1 MYVASNGTKTAVILQ
16 DTDPQNPRDPGWQEN
31 LGSMVCWHKRY
42 NLGDKHNWE
51 DPNDFFQDLA
61 LKNTNWS
68 ELLQYIKDG
77 HTKDLRLVPEGEGY
91 QLQFKAL
98 SFNGNRW
105 EDKDQW
111 ADMEGFQFPAD
122 FSDSAAISKR
132 VWDEAQGEITDVL
145 KEMYT
150 PELID
155 LCKDKVAILPLYLYD
170 HSGLTMST
178 NDFGDRWDSGCVGFI
193 HMDKDTAIKELRM
206 AGDEVR
212 IAQAIEG
219 RRAQPIKL
227 RRKSDR
233 DPAQDA
239 LTAQGYQKVKGLEEI
254 TNLNGPDVAK
264 YSGLR
269 ETLENAMGAGLYKKD
284 NKLYAFAGYNDDLT
298 FNLKPIAT
306 YNPNI
311 LRLTEE
317 TWHDRAL
324 DILRGEVAQYDAYLR
339 NDVYGMKFYDGR
351 TEIEATWGFY
361 ETKDQDIRKDI
372 FADELSDWCD
382 DLIDKMAN
390 AAYEPEPEGDF
401 DIDAFFEEND
411 FPELRD
417 KIRQEVC
424 DYIKTDAATAQVYP
438 YGMTPEDILANKNG
452 VLDGIVAN
460 LYDEHMDP
468 DKASIHNAIE
478 GHAGKSR
485 EVQPKISAADLEP
498 GKDYTESE
506 LLAILKK
513 KPSLS
518 DQIAGASARQAS
530 QADNKTQPGHEQ
542 GR

>member
-16 DTDPQNPRDPGWQEN
+16 DTDPENPRDPYYQEN
-31 LGSMVCWHKRY
+31 LGKMVCWHKRY
-42 NLGDKHNWE
+42 NLGDKHTFD
-51 DPNDFFQDLA
+51 DPIDFAQDLA
-61 LKNTNWS
+61 LKNTSWS

-91 QLQFKAL
+91 QLQYRSVFDNKII
-98 SFNGNRW
+98 W
-105 EDKDQW
+105 V
-111 ADMEGFQFPAD
+111 DMAGFQFPAD

-132 VWDEAQGEITDVL
+132 IWDEAQGEITDVL
-145 KEMYT
+145 KEMYI
-150 PELID
+150 PELIG
-155 LCKDKVAILPLYLYD
+155 LCEDKVAILSLYLYD

-178 NDFGDRWDSGCVGFI
+178 SDFGDRWDSGCVGFI
-193 HMDKDTAIKELRM
+193 YMDKATAMKEIGM

-227 RRKSDR
+227 SRKSYR
-233 DPAQDA
+233 DPAHDA
-239 LTAQGYQKVKGLEEI
+239 LIAQGYQKVRGLDEI
-254 TNLNGPDVAK
+254 TNLNGPDVAR

-269 ETLENAMGAGLYKKD
+269 ETLKDTMGQGLYKKD
-284 NKLYAFAGYNDDLT
+284 NKLYAFAGYNDELT
-298 FNLKPIAT
+298 FNLKPVAT

-311 LRLTEE
+311 LSLTEE

-324 DILRGEVAQYDAYLR
+324 DCLRGEVAQYDAYLR
-339 NDVYGMKFYDGR
+339 GEVYGMKFYDGR

-361 ETKDQDIRKDI
+361 ETEDQDIRKDI
-372 FADELSDWCD
+372 FADELGDWCD

-390 AAYEPEPEGDF
+390 AAYEPDEGDF

-438 YGMTPEDILANKNG
+438 YGMTSDDILANKNG

-468 DKASIHNAIE
+468 DKASIHSAIE
-478 GHAGKSR
+478 ERAGKSR
-485 EVQPKISAADLEP
+485 EVQPKISVADLEP

-530 QADNKTQPGHEQ
+530 QADNKTQPSHEQ

>member
-1 MYVASNGTKTAVILQ
+1 MYVASNGIKTAVILQ
-16 DTDPQNPRDPGWQEN
+16 DTSPDNPRDSYYQEN
-31 LGSMVCWHKRY
+31 LGNMVCWHKRY
-42 NLGDKHNWE
+42 NLGDKHNWGE
-51 DPNDFFQDLA
+51 PIDFARDLA
-61 LKNTNWS
+61 ETHGSWS

-77 HTKDLRLVPEGEGY
+77 HTKDLRLVSEGDGY
-91 QLQFKAL
+91 QLQSRSMFDNNK
-98 SFNGNRW
+98 
-105 EDKDQW
+105 W
-111 ADMEGFQFPAD
+111 ADMDGFKFPAD
-122 FSDSAAISKR
+122 FSDSAAIDR
-132 VWDEAQGEITDVL
+132 LVWDACEGTFSDVL
-145 KEMYT
+145 EEMYT

-155 LCKDKVAILPLYLYD
+155 FCKDKVAILPLYLYD

-193 HMDKDTAIKELRM
+193 YMDKDTAMKELGM

-227 RRKSDR
+227 KRKSDR

-239 LTAQGYQKVKGLEEI
+239 LIAQGYQKVKDLDEI
-254 TNLNGPDVAK
+254 TNLNGPDVAR

-269 ETLENAMGAGLYKKD
+269 ETLDAAMHTMQGGLYKKD
-284 NKLYAFAGYNDDLT
+284 HKLYAFAGYNDDLT
-298 FNLKPIAT
+298 FNLKPVAT

-311 LRLTEE
+311 LHLTEE

-324 DILRGEVAQYDAYLR
+324 DCLRGEVAQYDAYLR
-339 NDVYGMKFYDGR
+339 DDVYGMKFYEG
-351 TEIEATWGFY
+351 TSEIEATWGFY
-361 ETKDQDIRKDI
+361 ETNKQDIRKDI
-372 FADELSDWCD
+372 FADELGDWCD

-390 AAYEPEPEGDF
+390 ATYELDEGDF

-424 DYIKTDAATAQVYP
+424 DYITSEAATAQVYP
-438 YGMTPEDILANKNG
+438 YGMSPQDILTNKGG
-452 VLDGIVAN
+452 VLDSIASD
-460 LYDEHMDP
+460 LYNEHMEP
-468 DKASIHNAIE
+468 DKASIHSAIE

-485 EVQPKISAADLEP
+485 AVQPKISVADLEP

-518 DQIAGASARQAS
+518 DQIAGANARQAN
-530 QADNKTQPGHEQ
+530 QADNKTQPSHEQ

>member
-1 MYVASNGTKTAVILQ
+1 MDDMQKFWENMTKPDWRVVYGDVDLSRFTTEQ
-16 DTDPQNPRDPGWQEN
+16 QE
-31 LGSMVCWHKRY
+31 
-42 NLGDKHNWE
+42 
-51 DPNDFFQDLA
+51 A
-61 LKNTNWS
+61 LKNGRDRG
-68 ELLQYIKDG
+68 L
-77 HTKDLRLVPEGEGY
+77 PY
-91 QLQFKAL
+91 QLYANKDWTVSEMEEYREILAKSAL
-98 SFNGNRW
+98 AGW
-105 EDKDQW
+105 T
-111 ADMEGFQFPAD
+111 
-122 FSDSAAISKR
+122 
-132 VWDEAQGEITDVL
+132 QGKSPVE
-145 KEMYT
+145 
-150 PELID
+150 
-155 LCKDKVAILPLYLYD
+155 
-170 HSGLTMST
+170 
-178 NDFGDRWDSGCVGFI
+178 
-193 HMDKDTAIKELRM
+193 AIKEAYEKEAATPGYKNRFNYENHPDLVCYLPENW
-206 AGDEVR
+206 DEFVD
-212 IAQAIEG
+212 G
-219 RRAQPIKL
+219 
-227 RRKSDR
+227 
-233 DPAQDA
+233 
-239 LTAQGYQKVKGLEEI
+239 KGW
-254 TNLNGPDVAK
+254 TG
-264 YSGLR
+264 
-269 ETLENAMGAGLYKKD
+269 
-284 NKLYAFAGYNDDLT
+284 NDFLT
-298 FNLKPIAT
+298 FNLKPVAT

-311 LRLTEE
+311 LNVTEE
-317 TWHDRAL
+317 TWHARAL
-324 DILRGEVAQYDAYLR
+324 DCLRGEVAQYDAYLR
-339 NDVYGMKFYDGR
+339 GEVYGMKFYDGR

-361 ETKDQDIRKDI
+361 ETEDQDIRKDI

-438 YGMTPEDILANKNG
+438 YGMTPDDILANKNG
-452 VLDGIVAN
+452 VLDGIVAD

-478 GHAGKSR
+478 GLAGKSR

>member
-1 MYVASNGTKTAVILQ
+1 MYVASNGIKTAVILQ
-16 DTDPQNPRDPGWQEN
+16 DTSPDNPRDSYYQEN
-31 LGSMVCWHKRY
+31 LGNMVCWHSRY
-42 NLGDKHNWE
+42 NLGDKHIWSE
-51 DPNDFFQDLA
+51 PIDFARDLA
-61 LKNTNWS
+61 ETHSSWS

-98 SFNGNRW
+98 SFNDNRW
-105 EDKDQW
+105 
-111 ADMEGFQFPAD
+111 ANMEGFKFPAD
-122 FSDSAAISKR
+122 FSDSVAIDR
-132 VWDEAQGEITDVL
+132 LVWDSCEGTFSDVL
-145 KEMYT
+145 EEMYT
-150 PELID
+150 PELIG
-155 LCKDKVAILPLYLYD
+155 LCKNNVAILPLYLYD
-170 HSGLTMST
+170 HSGLAMST
-178 NDFGDRWDSGCVGFI
+178 SDFGDRWDSGCVGFI
-193 HMDKDTAIKELRM
+193 YMDKDTAMKELGM

-219 RRAQPIKL
+219 RRAQPI
-227 RRKSDR
+227 S
-233 DPAQDA
+233 
-239 LTAQGYQKVKGLEEI
+239 
-254 TNLNGPDVAK
+254 
-264 YSGLR
+264 S
-269 ETLENAMGAGLYKKD
+269 
-284 NKLYAFAGYNDDLT
+284 YAFAGYNDDLT

-306 YNPNI
+306 YNPNV
-311 LRLTEE
+311 LNVTEE

-324 DILRGEVAQYDAYLR
+324 DCLRGEVAQYDAYLR
-339 NDVYGMKFYDGR
+339 NDVYGMKFYDGK

-390 AAYEPEPEGDF
+390 AAYEPDEGDF

-438 YGMTPEDILANKNG
+438 YGMTPEDIVANKDG
-452 VLDGIVAN
+452 VLDSIVSN
-460 LYDEHMDP
+460 LYDEHMEP
-468 DKASIHNAIE
+468 DKASIHSAIE
-478 GHAGKSR
+478 EHAGKSR
-485 EVQPKISAADLEP
+485 EVQPKISVADLEP

-530 QADNKTQPGHEQ
+530 QTDNKTQPSHEQ

>member
-51 DPNDFFQDLA
+51 DPNDFSQDLA

-91 QLQFKAL
+91 QLQSRSVFDNNKW
-98 SFNGNRW
+98 S
-105 EDKDQW
+105 
-111 ADMEGFQFPAD
+111 DMEGFQFPAD

-132 VWDEAQGEITDVL
+132 LWDEAQGEITDVL

-193 HMDKDTAIKELRM
+193 YMEKDTAMKELGM

-212 IAQAIEG
+212 IAQAMEG

-227 RRKSDR
+227 SRKSER

-239 LTAQGYQKVKGLEEI
+239 LIAQGYQKVKGLDEI

-298 FNLKPIAT
+298 FNMKPIAT

-311 LRLTEE
+311 LNVTEE

-324 DILRGEVAQYDAYLR
+324 DCLRGEVAQYDAYLR
-339 NDVYGMKFYDGR
+339 GEVYGMKFYDGT

-372 FADELSDWCD
+372 FADELGDWCD

-390 AAYEPEPEGDF
+390 AAYESEPEDGF
-401 DIDAFFEEND
+401 DIDVFFEIND
-411 FPELRD
+411 FPELCD
-417 KIRQEVC
+417 KICKAVC

-438 YGMTPEDILANKNG
+438 YGMTPDDILSNKGG
-452 VLDGIVAN
+452 VLDDIVSN
-460 LYDEHMDP
+460 LYDEHMEP
-468 DKASIHNAIE
+468 DKASIHSAIE
-478 GHAGKSR
+478 EHAGKSR
-485 EVQPKISAADLEP
+485 EVQPKISVADLEP
-498 GKDYTESE
+498 GKDYTVSE

-530 QADNKTQPGHEQ
+530 QTDNKTQPGHEQ
-542 GR
+542 SR

>member
-1 MYVASNGTKTAVILQ
+1 MYVASNGTKTAVILR
-16 DTDPQNPRDPGWQEN
+16 DTDPANPRDPYYQEN
-31 LGSMVCWHKRY
+31 LGNMVCRHKLY
-42 NLGDKHNWE
+42 NLGDKHTFD
-51 DPNDFFQDLA
+51 DPIDFAQDLA
-61 LKNTNWS
+61 LKNTSWS

-77 HTKDLRLVPEGEGY
+77 HTKDLRLVSEGEGY
-91 QLQFKAL
+91 QLQGRGIYYK
-98 SFNGNRW
+98 
-105 EDKDQW
+105 DKW
-111 ADMEGFQFPAD
+111 ADMDGFHFPAD

-150 PELID
+150 PELIG
-155 LCKDKVAILPLYLYD
+155 LCEDKVAILPLYLYD

-178 NDFGDRWDSGCVGFI
+178 SDFGDRWDSGCVGFI
-193 HMDKDTAIKELRM
+193 YMDKDTAMKELGM

-227 RRKSDR
+227 SRKSDR

-239 LTAQGYQKVKGLEEI
+239 LIAQGYQKVKGLDEI
-254 TNLNGPDVAK
+254 TNLNGPDVAR

-269 ETLENAMGAGLYKKD
+269 VTLEAAMHDPQGGLYKKD

-298 FNLKPIAT
+298 FNLKPVAT

-311 LRLTEE
+311 LNVTEE
-317 TWHDRAL
+317 TWHARAL
-324 DILRGEVAQYDAYLR
+324 DCLRGEVAQYDAYLR
-339 NDVYGMKFYDGR
+339 GKVYGMKFYDGT
-351 TEIEATWGFY
+351 TEIEAAWGFY

-372 FADELSDWCD
+372 FADELNDWCD

-390 AAYEPEPEGDF
+390 AAYEPEPKGDF

-438 YGMTPEDILANKNG
+438 YGMTPDDILANKNG
-452 VLDGIVAN
+452 VLEGIVSN

-468 DKASIHNAIE
+468 DKASIHSVIE
-478 GHAGKSR
+478 ERAGKSR
-485 EVQPKISAADLEP
+485 EVQPKISVADLEP

-530 QADNKTQPGHEQ
+530 QADNKTQPSHEQ
-542 GR
+542 SR

>member
-1 MYVASNGTKTAVILQ
+1 M
-16 DTDPQNPRDPGWQEN
+16 RE
-31 LGSMVCWHKRY
+31 LG
-42 NLGDKHNWE
+42 
-51 DPNDFFQDLA
+51 
-61 LKNTNWS
+61 
-68 ELLQYIKDG
+68 
-77 HTKDLRLVPEGEGY
+77 
-91 QLQFKAL
+91 
-98 SFNGNRW
+98 
-105 EDKDQW
+105 
-111 ADMEGFQFPAD
+111 
-122 FSDSAAISKR
+122 
-132 VWDEAQGEITDVL
+132 
-145 KEMYT
+145 
-150 PELID
+150 
-155 LCKDKVAILPLYLYD
+155 
-170 HSGLTMST
+170 
-178 NDFGDRWDSGCVGFI
+178 
-193 HMDKDTAIKELRM
+193 M

-227 RRKSDR
+227 SRKSER

-239 LTAQGYQKVKGLEEI
+239 LIAQGYQKVKGLDEI
-254 TNLNGPDVAK
+254 TNLNGPDVAR

-269 ETLENAMGAGLYKKD
+269 ETLKDTMGQGLYKKD

-298 FNLKPIAT
+298 FNLKPVAT

-311 LRLTEE
+311 LSLTEE

-324 DILRGEVAQYDAYLR
+324 DCLRGEVAQYDAYLR
-339 NDVYGMKFYDGR
+339 GEVYGMKFYDGR

-372 FADELSDWCD
+372 FADELGDWCD
-382 DLIDKMAN
+382 DLIDKMAK

-438 YGMTPEDILANKNG
+438 YGMTPDDILANKDG
-452 VLDGIVAN
+452 VLDGIVAD
-460 LYDEHMDP
+460 LYDEHMEP
-468 DKASIHNAIE
+468 DKASIHSAIE
-478 GHAGKSR
+478 EHAGKSR
-485 EVQPKISAADLEP
+485 EVQPKISVADLEP

-530 QADNKTQPGHEQ
+530 QADNKMQPGHEQ

>member
-1 MYVASNGTKTAVILQ
+1 MYVASNGIKTAVILQ
-16 DTDPQNPRDPGWQEN
+16 DTSPDNPRDSYYQEN
-31 LGSMVCWHKRY
+31 LGNMVCWHSRY
-42 NLGDKHNWE
+42 NLGDKHIWSE
-51 DPNDFFQDLA
+51 PIDFARDLA
-61 LKNTNWS
+61 ETHSSWS

-77 HTKDLRLVPEGEGY
+77 HTKDLRLVPDGEGY

-98 SFNGNRW
+98 SFNDNRW
-105 EDKDQW
+105 
-111 ADMEGFQFPAD
+111 ANMEGFKFPAD
-122 FSDSAAISKR
+122 FSDSVAIDR
-132 VWDEAQGEITDVL
+132 LVWDSCEGTFSDVL
-145 KEMYT
+145 EEMYT
-150 PELID
+150 PELIG
-155 LCKDKVAILPLYLYD
+155 LCKSKVAILPLYLYD
-170 HSGLTMST
+170 HSGLAMST
-178 NDFGDRWDSGCVGFI
+178 SDFGDRWDSGCVGFI
-193 HMDKDTAIKELRM
+193 YMDKDTAMKELGM

-227 RRKSDR
+227 KRKSER

-239 LTAQGYQKVKGLEEI
+239 LIAQGYQKVKDLYEI
-254 TNLNGPDVAK
+254 TNLNGPDVAR

-269 ETLENAMGAGLYKKD
+269 ETLKDAMGQGLYKKD
-284 NKLYAFAGYNDDLT
+284 NRLYAFAGYNDDLT

-306 YNPNI
+306 YNPNV
-311 LRLTEE
+311 LNVTEE

-324 DILRGEVAQYDAYLR
+324 DCLRGEVAQYDAYLR
-339 NDVYGMKFYDGR
+339 NDVYGMKFYDGK

-390 AAYEPEPEGDF
+390 AAYEPDEGDF

-438 YGMTPEDILANKNG
+438 YGMTPEDIVANKDG
-452 VLDGIVAN
+452 VLDSIVSN
-460 LYDEHMDP
+460 LYDEHMEP
-468 DKASIHNAIE
+468 DKASIHSAIE
-478 GHAGKSR
+478 EHAGKSR
-485 EVQPKISAADLEP
+485 EVQPKISVADLEP

-506 LLAILKK
+506 LLDILKK

-530 QADNKTQPGHEQ
+530 QTDNKTQPSHEQ
-542 GR
+542 SR

>member
-16 DTDPQNPRDPGWQEN
+16 DTDPENPRDPSYQEN
-31 LGSMVCWHKRY
+31 LGNMVCWHKRY
-42 NLGDKHNWE
+42 NLGDKHNWD
-51 DPNDFFQDLA
+51 DPIDFAQDLA

-77 HTKDLRLVPEGEGY
+77 HTKDLRLMPEGEGY
-91 QLQFKAL
+91 QLQYRSMFDNNKWSDMDGFK
-98 SFNGNRW
+98 
-105 EDKDQW
+105 
-111 ADMEGFQFPAD
+111 FPAD

-150 PELID
+150 PELIA

-178 NDFGDRWDSGCVGFI
+178 SDFGDRWDSGCVGFI
-193 HMDKDTAIKELRM
+193 YMDKDTAMKEIGM

-219 RRAQPIKL
+219 RRAQLIKL
-227 RRKSDR
+227 SRKSDR
-233 DPAQDA
+233 DSAQDA
-239 LTAQGYQKVKGLEEI
+239 LTAQGYQKVRDLDEI
-254 TNLNGPDVAK
+254 TNLNGPDVAR

-269 ETLENAMGAGLYKKD
+269 ETLEGAMHDMQGGLYKKD
-284 NKLYAFAGYNDDLT
+284 NKLYGFAGYNDDLT

-311 LRLTEE
+311 LNVTEE

-324 DILRGEVAQYDAYLR
+324 DCLRGEVAQYDAYLR
-339 NDVYGMKFYDGR
+339 GEVYGMKFYEGT

-372 FADELSDWCD
+372 FADELGDWCD

-390 AAYEPEPEGDF
+390 AAYEPDEGDF

-417 KIRQEVC
+417 KICQEVC
-424 DYIKTDAATAQVYP
+424 NYIKTDAATVQVYP
-438 YGMTPEDILANKNG
+438 YGMSPDDILANKDG
-452 VLDGIVAN
+452 VLDSIVSN
-460 LYDEHMDP
+460 LYDEHMEP
-468 DKASIHNAIE
+468 DTESIHGAIE
-478 GHAGKSR
+478 AYAGTAR
-485 EVQPKISAADLEP
+485 ELQPKISVADLEP

-518 DQIAGASARQAS
+518 DQIAGASVRQAS
-530 QADNKTQPGHEQ
+530 QAENKTQPSHEQ
-542 GR
+542 DR

>member
-16 DTDPQNPRDPGWQEN
+16 DTDPANPRDPYYQEN
-31 LGSMVCWHKRY
+31 LGNMVCWHKRY
-42 NLGDKHNWE
+42 NLGDKHNWD
-51 DPNDFFQDLA
+51 DPIDFAQDLA
-61 LKNTNWS
+61 LKNTSWS

-77 HTKDLRLVPEGEGY
+77 HTKDLRLMPEGEGY
-91 QLQFKAL
+91 QLQYRSMFDNNKW
-98 SFNGNRW
+98 S
-105 EDKDQW
+105 
-111 ADMEGFQFPAD
+111 DMEGFQFPAD

-150 PELID
+150 PELIA

-193 HMDKDTAIKELRM
+193 YMDKDTAMKEIGM

-227 RRKSDR
+227 SRKSDR
-233 DPAQDA
+233 DSAQDA
-239 LTAQGYQKVKGLEEI
+239 LTAQGYQKVKNVEEI
-254 TNLNGPDVAK
+254 TNLNGPDVAR

-269 ETLENAMGAGLYKKD
+269 ETLEGTMHDMQGGLYKKD

-311 LRLTEE
+311 LNVTEE

-324 DILRGEVAQYDAYLR
+324 DCLRGEVAQYDAYLR
-339 NDVYGMKFYDGR
+339 NDVYGMKFYEG
-351 TEIEATWGFY
+351 TSEIEATWGFY
-361 ETKDQDIRKDI
+361 ETKNQDIRKDI

-390 AAYEPEPEGDF
+390 AAYEPDEGDF

-424 DYIKTDAATAQVYP
+424 DYIKTAAATAQVYP
-438 YGMTPEDILANKNG
+438 YGMTTDDILANKNG
-452 VLDGIVAN
+452 VLDGIVAD
-460 LYDEHMDP
+460 LYDEHMEP
-468 DKASIHNAIE
+468 DKASIHSAIE
-478 GHAGKSR
+478 EHAGKSR
-485 EVQPKISAADLEP
+485 EVQPKISVADLEP

-518 DQIAGASARQAS
+518 DQIAGASVRQAS
-530 QADNKTQPGHEQ
+530 QAENKTQPSHEQ
-542 GR
+542 DR

>member
-1 MYVASNGTKTAVILQ
+1 MYVASNGTKTAVILR
-16 DTDPQNPRDPGWQEN
+16 DTDPANPRDPYYQEN
-31 LGSMVCWHKRY
+31 LGKMVCWHKRY
-42 NLGDKHNWE
+42 NLGDKHTFD
-51 DPNDFFQDLA
+51 DPIDFAQDLA
-61 LKNTNWS
+61 LKNTSWS
-68 ELLQYIKDG
+68 ELLLYIKDG

-91 QLQFKAL
+91 QLQSRSVFD
-98 SFNGNRW
+98 NNIW
-105 EDKDQW
+105 V
-111 ADMEGFQFPAD
+111 DMAGFQFPAD

-132 VWDEAQGEITDVL
+132 IWDEAQGEITDVL

-193 HMDKDTAIKELRM
+193 YMDKDTAMKELGM
-206 AGDEVR
+206 AGNEVR
-212 IAQAIEG
+212 IAQAMEG

-227 RRKSDR
+227 SRKSER
-233 DPAQDA
+233 DPARDV
-239 LTAQGYQKVKGLEEI
+239 LIAQGYQKVKDLDEI
-254 TNLNGPDVAK
+254 TNLNGPDVAR

-269 ETLENAMGAGLYKKD
+269 ETLKDTMRQGLYKKD
-284 NKLYAFAGYNDDLT
+284 NKLYAFAGYNDFLT
-298 FNLKPIAT
+298 FNLKPVAT

-311 LRLTEE
+311 LNVTEE
-317 TWHDRAL
+317 TWHARAL
-324 DILRGEVAQYDAYLR
+324 DCLRGEVAQYDAYLR
-339 NDVYGMKFYDGR
+339 GKVYGMKFYEGK

-390 AAYEPEPEGDF
+390 AAYEPEPKGDF
-401 DIDAFFEEND
+401 DIDVFFEEND

-417 KIRQEVC
+417 KIRQDVC

-438 YGMTPEDILANKNG
+438 YGMTPDDILANKNG
-452 VLDGIVAN
+452 VLDGIVAD
-460 LYDEHMDP
+460 LYDEHLGP
-468 DKASIHNAIE
+468 DTESIHSAIE
-478 GHAGKSR
+478 ERAGKSR
-485 EVQPKISAADLEP
+485 EVQPKISVADLEP
-498 GKDYTESE
+498 DKDYTESE

>member
-16 DTDPQNPRDPGWQEN
+16 DTDPENPRDSYYQEN
-31 LGSMVCWHKRY
+31 LGKMVCWHMRY
-42 NLGDKHNWE
+42 NLGDKHTFD
-51 DPNDFFQDLA
+51 DPIDFAQDLA
-61 LKNTNWS
+61 LKNTSWS

-91 QLQFKAL
+91 QLQYRSVFDNKII
-98 SFNGNRW
+98 W
-105 EDKDQW
+105 V
-111 ADMEGFQFPAD
+111 DMAGFQFPAD

-132 VWDEAQGEITDVL
+132 IWDEAQGEITDVL
-145 KEMYT
+145 KEMYI
-150 PELID
+150 PELIG
-155 LCKDKVAILPLYLYD
+155 LCEDKVAILPLYLYD

-178 NDFGDRWDSGCVGFI
+178 SDFGDRWDSGCVGFI
-193 HMDKDTAIKELRM
+193 YMDKATAMKEIGM

-227 RRKSDR
+227 SRKSDR

-239 LTAQGYQKVKGLEEI
+239 LIAQGYQKVRDLDEI
-254 TNLNGPDVAK
+254 TNLNGPDVAR

-269 ETLENAMGAGLYKKD
+269 VTLEAAMHDPQGGLYKKD

-298 FNLKPIAT
+298 FNLKPVAT

-311 LRLTEE
+311 LNVTEE
-317 TWHDRAL
+317 TWHARAL
-324 DILRGEVAQYDAYLR
+324 DCLRGEVAQYDAYLR
-339 NDVYGMKFYDGR
+339 GEVYGMKFYDGR

-390 AAYEPEPEGDF
+390 AAYEPDEGHF

-438 YGMTPEDILANKNG
+438 YGMTPDDILANKNG
-452 VLDGIVAN
+452 VLEGIVAN

-468 DKASIHNAIE
+468 DKASIHSVIE
-478 GHAGKSR
+478 ERAGKSR
-485 EVQPKISAADLEP
+485 EVQPKISVADLEP

-530 QADNKTQPGHEQ
+530 QTDNKTQPSHEQ
-542 GR
+542 SR

>member
-16 DTDPQNPRDPGWQEN
+16 DTDPENPRDSYYQEN
-31 LGSMVCWHKRY
+31 LGKMVCWHKRY
-42 NLGDKHNWE
+42 NLGDKHTFD
-51 DPNDFFQDLA
+51 DPIDFAQDLA
-61 LKNTNWS
+61 LKNTSWS
-68 ELLQYIKDG
+68 ELLLYIKDG

-91 QLQFKAL
+91 QLQSRSVFD
-98 SFNGNRW
+98 NNIW
-105 EDKDQW
+105 V
-111 ADMEGFQFPAD
+111 DMAGFQFPAD

-132 VWDEAQGEITDVL
+132 IWDEAQGEITDVL

-150 PELID
+150 PELIG
-155 LCKDKVAILPLYLYD
+155 LCEDKVAILPLYLYD

-178 NDFGDRWDSGCVGFI
+178 SDFGDRWDSGCVGFI
-193 HMDKDTAIKELRM
+193 YMDKATAMKEIGM

-227 RRKSDR
+227 SRKSDR

-239 LTAQGYQKVKGLEEI
+239 LIAQGYQKVRDLDEI
-254 TNLNGPDVAK
+254 TNLNGPDVAR

-269 ETLENAMGAGLYKKD
+269 VTLEAAMHDPQGGLYKKD

-298 FNLKPIAT
+298 FNLKPVAT

-311 LRLTEE
+311 LNVTEE
-317 TWHDRAL
+317 TWHARAL
-324 DILRGEVAQYDAYLR
+324 DCLRGEVAQYDAYLR
-339 NDVYGMKFYDGR
+339 GEVYGMKFYDGR

-390 AAYEPEPEGDF
+390 AAYEPDEGHF

-438 YGMTPEDILANKNG
+438 YGMTPDDILANKNG
-452 VLDGIVAN
+452 VLEGIVAN

-468 DKASIHNAIE
+468 DKASIHSVIE
-478 GHAGKSR
+478 ERAGKSR
-485 EVQPKISAADLEP
+485 EVQPKISVADLEP

-518 DQIAGASARQAS
+518 DQIAGASARQAN
-530 QADNKTQPGHEQ
+530 QADNKTQPSHEQ
-542 GR
+542 SR

>member
-1 MYVASNGTKTAVILQ
+1 MYVASNGTKTAVILR
-16 DTDPQNPRDPGWQEN
+16 DTDPENPRDSYYQEN
-31 LGSMVCWHKRY
+31 LGNMVCWHKRY
-42 NLGDKHNWE
+42 NLGDKHTFD
-51 DPNDFFQDLA
+51 DPIDFAQDLA
-61 LKNTNWS
+61 LKNTSWS
-68 ELLQYIKDG
+68 ELLLYIKDG

-91 QLQFKAL
+91 QLQSRSVFD
-98 SFNGNRW
+98 NNIW
-105 EDKDQW
+105 V
-111 ADMEGFQFPAD
+111 DMAGFQFPAD

-132 VWDEAQGEITDVL
+132 IWDEAQGEITDVL

-150 PELID
+150 PELIA

-170 HSGLTMST
+170 HSGLAMST
-178 NDFGDRWDSGCVGFI
+178 NDFGDHWDSGCVGFI
-193 HMDKDTAIKELRM
+193 YMDKDTAMKEIGM

-227 RRKSDR
+227 SRKSER
-233 DPAQDA
+233 VPAQDA
-239 LTAQGYQKVKGLEEI
+239 LIAQGYQKVKGLDEI

-298 FNLKPIAT
+298 FNMKPIAT
-306 YNPNI
+306 YNSNV
-311 LRLTEE
+311 LHLTEE

-324 DILRGEVAQYDAYLR
+324 DCLRGEVAQYDAYLR
-339 NDVYGMKFYDGR
+339 GEVYGMKFYDGR
-351 TEIEATWGFY
+351 TEIEAAWGFY

-390 AAYEPEPEGDF
+390 AAYEPDEGDF

-424 DYIKTDAATAQVYP
+424 DYITFEDSAAQIYP
-438 YGMTPEDILANKNG
+438 YALSAEDLLANKDG
-452 VLDGIVAN
+452 VLDNIVSD
-460 LYDEHMDP
+460 LYDEHMEP
-468 DKASIHNAIE
+468 DTESIHSAIE
-478 GHAGKSR
+478 GHAGTAR
-485 EVQPKISAADLEP
+485 ELQPKISVADLEP

>member
-16 DTDPQNPRDPGWQEN
+16 DTDPENPRDPYYQEN
-31 LGSMVCWHKRY
+31 LGNMVCWHKRY
-42 NLGDKHNWE
+42 NLGEKHNWE
-51 DPNDFFQDLA
+51 DPNDFAQDLA

-77 HTKDLRLVPEGEGY
+77 DTKDLRLVPEGEGY

-105 EDKDQW
+105 E
-111 ADMEGFQFPAD
+111 DMEGFQFPAD

-150 PELID
+150 PELIA

-170 HSGLTMST
+170 HSGLAMST

-193 HMDKDTAIKELRM
+193 YMDKDTAMKEIGM

-227 RRKSDR
+227 SRKSER

-239 LTAQGYQKVKGLEEI
+239 LIAQGYQKVKGLDEI

-269 ETLENAMGAGLYKKD
+269 EKLENAMGAGLYKKD

-298 FNLKPIAT
+298 FNMKPIAT

-311 LRLTEE
+311 LNVTEE

-324 DILRGEVAQYDAYLR
+324 DCLRGEVAQYDAYLR
-339 NDVYGMKFYDGR
+339 GEVYGMKFYDGT

-372 FADELSDWCD
+372 FADELNDWCD

-438 YGMTPEDILANKNG
+438 YGMTTDDILANKNG
-452 VLDGIVAN
+452 VLDGIVAD
-460 LYDEHMDP
+460 LYDEHMEP
-468 DKASIHNAIE
+468 DKASIHSAIE
-478 GHAGKSR
+478 EHAGKSR
-485 EVQPKISAADLEP
+485 EVQPKISVADLEP

-530 QADNKTQPGHEQ
+530 QTDNKTQPSHEQ

>member
-51 DPNDFFQDLA
+51 DPNDFSQDLA

-91 QLQFKAL
+91 QLQYRSAFDNNK
-98 SFNGNRW
+98 
-105 EDKDQW
+105 W
-111 ADMEGFQFPAD
+111 ADMDGFQ
-122 FSDSAAISKR
+122 
-132 VWDEAQGEITDVL
+132 ITDVL

-193 HMDKDTAIKELRM
+193 YMDKDTAIKELGM

-339 NDVYGMKFYDGR
+339 NDVYGMKFYDGT

-390 AAYEPEPEGDF
+390 AAYEPDEGAF

-417 KIRQEVC
+417 KFRQEVC

-438 YGMTPEDILANKNG
+438 YGMTAEDILANKDG
-452 VLDGIVAN
+452 VLDSIVSN
-460 LYDEHMDP
+460 LYDEHMEP
-468 DKASIHNAIE
+468 DKASIHSAIE
-478 GHAGKSR
+478 EHAGKSR
-485 EVQPKISAADLEP
+485 EVQPKISVADLEP

-506 LLAILKK
+506 LLDILKK

-518 DQIAGASARQAS
+518 VQIAGASARQAS

>member
-1 MYVASNGTKTAVILQ
+1 
-16 DTDPQNPRDPGWQEN
+16 
-31 LGSMVCWHKRY
+31 
-42 NLGDKHNWE
+42 
-51 DPNDFFQDLA
+51 
-61 LKNTNWS
+61 
-68 ELLQYIKDG
+68 
-77 HTKDLRLVPEGEGY
+77 
-91 QLQFKAL
+91 
-98 SFNGNRW
+98 
-105 EDKDQW
+105 
-111 ADMEGFQFPAD
+111 
-122 FSDSAAISKR
+122 
-132 VWDEAQGEITDVL
+132 
-145 KEMYT
+145 MYT
-150 PELID
+150 PELIA

-193 HMDKDTAIKELRM
+193 YMDKDTAMREIGM

-212 IAQAIEG
+212 IAQAMDG

-227 RRKSDR
+227 SRKSDR
-233 DPAQDA
+233 DSAQDA
-239 LTAQGYQKVKGLEEI
+239 LTAQGYQKVKNIEEI
-254 TNLNGPDVAK
+254 TNLNGPDVAR
-264 YSGLR
+264 YNGLC
-269 ETLENAMGAGLYKKD
+269 ETLEDAISAGLYKKD
-284 NKLYAFAGYNDDLT
+284 NKLYGFAGYNDDLT

-311 LRLTEE
+311 LNVTEE

-324 DILRGEVAQYDAYLR
+324 DCLRGEVAQYDAYLR
-339 NDVYGMKFYDGR
+339 NDVYGMKFYEG
-351 TEIEATWGFY
+351 TSEIEATWGFY

-390 AAYEPEPEGDF
+390 AAYAPDEGDF
-401 DIDAFFEEND
+401 DIDAFFANND

-438 YGMTPEDILANKNG
+438 YGMSPQDILTNKNG
-452 VLDGIVAN
+452 VLDDIVSD
-460 LYDEHMDP
+460 LYDEHMEP
-468 DKASIHNAIE
+468 DTESIHGVIE
-478 GHAGKSR
+478 AHAGTAR
-485 EVQPKISAADLEP
+485 ELQPKISVADLEP

-530 QADNKTQPGHEQ
+530 QTDNKTQPSHEQ
-542 GR
+542 SR

>member
-1 MYVASNGTKTAVILQ
+1 MYVASNGTKTAVILR
-16 DTDPQNPRDPGWQEN
+16 DTDPENPRDPYYQEN
-31 LGSMVCWHKRY
+31 LGNMVCWHKRY
-42 NLGDKHNWE
+42 NLGDKHTFD
-51 DPNDFFQDLA
+51 DPIDFAQDLA

-77 HTKDLRLVPEGEGY
+77 HAKDLRLVPEGEGY

-98 SFNGNRW
+98 SFNDNRW
-105 EDKDQW
+105 ANMD
-111 ADMEGFQFPAD
+111 GFQFPAD

-193 HMDKDTAIKELRM
+193 YMDKDTAMKELGM

-212 IAQAIEG
+212 IAQAMEG

-227 RRKSDR
+227 SRKSER

-239 LTAQGYQKVKGLEEI
+239 LIAQGYQKVKGLDEI

-269 ETLENAMGAGLYKKD
+269 EKLKNAMGAGLYKKD
-284 NKLYAFAGYNDDLT
+284 NKLYAFAGYNDFLT
-298 FNLKPIAT
+298 FNMKPIAT

-311 LRLTEE
+311 LNVTEE

-324 DILRGEVAQYDAYLR
+324 DCLRGEVAQYDAYLR
-339 NDVYGMKFYDGR
+339 GDVYGIKFYEG
-351 TEIEATWGFY
+351 TSEIESTWEFY
-361 ETKDQDIRKDI
+361 ETNGQDIRKDI
-372 FADELSDWCD
+372 FADELGDWCD

-390 AAYEPEPEGDF
+390 AAYEPDEGDF

-438 YGMTPEDILANKNG
+438 YGMTPEDIVANKDG
-452 VLDGIVAN
+452 VLDSIVSN
-460 LYDEHMDP
+460 LYDEHMEP
-468 DKASIHNAIE
+468 DKASIHSAIE
-478 GHAGKSR
+478 EHAGKSR
-485 EVQPKISAADLEP
+485 EVQPKISVADLEP

-530 QADNKTQPGHEQ
+530 QTDNKTQPSHEQ

>member
-1 MYVASNGTKTAVILQ
+1 MYVASNGTKTAVILR
-16 DTDPQNPRDPGWQEN
+16 DTDPENPRDPYYQEN

-42 NLGDKHNWE
+42 NLGDKHTFD
-51 DPNDFFQDLA
+51 DPIDFAQDLA
-61 LKNTNWS
+61 LKNTSWS

-91 QLQFKAL
+91 QLQSRSMFDNNK
-98 SFNGNRW
+98 
-105 EDKDQW
+105 W
-111 ADMEGFQFPAD
+111 ADMDGL
-122 FSDSAAISKR
+122 K
-132 VWDEAQGEITDVL
+132 ITDVL

-150 PELID
+150 PELIG
-155 LCKDKVAILPLYLYD
+155 LCEDKVAILPLYLYD

-178 NDFGDRWDSGCVGFI
+178 SDFGDRWDSGCVGFI
-193 HMDKDTAIKELRM
+193 YMDKDTAMKELGM

-227 RRKSDR
+227 SRKSDR

-239 LTAQGYQKVKGLEEI
+239 LIAQGYQKVKGLDEI
-254 TNLNGPDVAK
+254 TNLNGSDVAQ

-269 ETLENAMGAGLYKKD
+269 ETLKDTMGQGLYKKD

-298 FNLKPIAT
+298 FNLKPVAT

-311 LRLTEE
+311 LHLTEE

-324 DILRGEVAQYDAYLR
+324 DCLRGEVAQYDAYLR
-339 NDVYGMKFYDGR
+339 GEVYGMKFYDGI

-372 FADELSDWCD
+372 FADELNDWCD

-438 YGMTPEDILANKNG
+438 YGMTTDDILANKNG
-452 VLDGIVAN
+452 VLDGIVAD
-460 LYDEHMDP
+460 LYDEHMEP
-468 DKASIHNAIE
+468 DKASIHSAIE
-478 GHAGKSR
+478 EHVGKSR
-485 EVQPKISAADLEP
+485 EVQPKISVADLEP

>member
-16 DTDPQNPRDPGWQEN
+16 DTDPENPRDPYYQEN
-31 LGSMVCWHKRY
+31 LGKMVCWHKRY
-42 NLGDKHNWE
+42 NLGDKHTFD
-51 DPNDFFQDLA
+51 DPIDFAQDLA
-61 LKNTNWS
+61 LKNTSWS

-91 QLQFKAL
+91 QLQYRSVFDNKII
-98 SFNGNRW
+98 W
-105 EDKDQW
+105 V
-111 ADMEGFQFPAD
+111 DMAGFQFPAD

-132 VWDEAQGEITDVL
+132 IWDEAQGEITDVL
-145 KEMYT
+145 KEMYI
-150 PELID
+150 PELIG
-155 LCKDKVAILPLYLYD
+155 LCEDKVAILPLYLYD

-178 NDFGDRWDSGCVGFI
+178 SDFGDRWDSGCVGFI
-193 HMDKDTAIKELRM
+193 YMDKATAMKEIGM

-227 RRKSDR
+227 SRKSDR

-239 LTAQGYQKVKGLEEI
+239 LIAQGYQKVRDLDEI
-254 TNLNGPDVAK
+254 TNLNGPDVAR

-269 ETLENAMGAGLYKKD
+269 VTLEAAMHDPQGGLYKKD

-298 FNLKPIAT
+298 FNLKPVAT

-311 LRLTEE
+311 LNVTEE
-317 TWHDRAL
+317 TWHARAL
-324 DILRGEVAQYDAYLR
+324 DCLRGEVAQYDAYLR
-339 NDVYGMKFYDGR
+339 GEVYGMKFYDGR

-390 AAYEPEPEGDF
+390 AAYEPDEGHF

-417 KIRQEVC
+417 KIRQDVC

-438 YGMTPEDILANKNG
+438 YGMTPDDILANKNG
-452 VLDGIVAN
+452 VLDGIVAD
-460 LYDEHMDP
+460 LYDEHLGP
-468 DKASIHNAIE
+468 DTESIHSAIE
-478 GHAGKSR
+478 ERAGKSR
-485 EVQPKISAADLEP
+485 EVQPKISVADLEP
-498 GKDYTESE
+498 DKDYTESE